1 MTLLATVLATLL
13 SFLNLS
19 GTGSRADFISKDQ
32 DLRDTR
38 NQQAFHEEE
47 MFSAGQMGHCPH
59 G

>member
-19 GTGSRADFISKDQ
+19 GTGDRPDFISKDQ

-47 MFSAGQMGHCPH
+47 MFSSGQMGHCPH

>member
-1 MTLLATVLATLL
+1 MTLLATLLATLL
-13 SFLNLS
+13 SFINLS
-19 GTGSRADFISKDQ
+19 GTSGREDFISKDQ

-47 MFSAGQMGHCPH
+47 MFNPGQMGHCPH